1 MSPEQVE
8 GKDLDGRSDIFSLG
22 AVLYEMWTGQRA
34 FAGKSQ
40 LSVASSI
47 LEKEPPPITSLRPLT
62 PSALERTIKKCLEKA
77 PDERWQTA
85 SDLASQLKWISEGG
99 AGTGTAPALAAN
111 SKAHWIIAGLAA
123 VTAGASIVAA
133 WTWWHSRISSAETVV
148 RLTVAMPP
156 NQPLVTLSSAV
167 ALSPDGSRMALVVL

>member
-47 LEKEPPPITSLRPLT
+47 LEKDPPPITSLRPLT

-77 PDERWQTA
+77 PDERWQSA
-85 SDLASQLKWISEGG
+85 SDLASQLKWMSEGG
-99 AGTGTAPALAAN
+99 LGTGTARALAGK
-111 SKAHWIIAGLAA
+111 SKTHWITAGLAA
-123 VTAGASIVAA
+123 VTSAALMVAA
-133 WTWWHSRISSAETVV
+133 WAWWHSRTPSAETVV
-148 RLTVAMPP
+148 
-156 NQPLVTLSSAV
+156 
-167 ALSPDGSRMALVVL
+167 